1 MVNAIEVLR
10 TDAGERR
17 KKAEK
22 RLKDLSKKISNI
34 VEAVEEGQAHSSL
47 VSRLGQLGNEK
58 HNLEKELAAMDRE
71 KPRISLNMAEAYAS
85 KVRGL
90 VDALSS
96 SESDGGVREAIR
108 DMVGKVTI
116 SRARADSTRP
126 K

>member
-10 TDAGERR
+10 ADAGERR

-22 RLKDLSKKISNI
+22 RLKDLSRKISNI

-47 VSRLGQLGNEK
+47 VSRLGQLGDERR
-58 HNLEKELAAMDRE
+58 NLEKELAAMDRE
-71 KPRISLNMAEAYAS
+71 KPRISLNMAEVYAS

-90 VDALSS
+90 VDALPS

-116 SRARADSTRP
+116 
-126 K
+126 